1 MWDIIIDP
9 APIDNV
15 TITMS
20 KFVKLY
26 LEISGKIRELVI
38 IIALVL
44 DPWDVFNIAPITKHI
59 KQTLIR
65 LLLMESKNRGI
76 ISTSSEFLIMLP
88 KALPADVNRIIG

>member
-1 MWDIIIDP
+1 M
-9 APIDNV
+9 
-15 TITMS
+15 TITIS

-44 DPWDVFNIAPITKHI
+44 DPWEVFNIVPIKKHI

-65 LLLMESKNRGI
+65 LLLMESKNRGK

>member
-26 LEISGKIRELVI
+26 LDISGKIRELVI

-44 DPWDVFNIAPITKHI
+44 DPWEVFNRVPITKHI

-65 LLLMESKNRGI
+65 LLLMESKNRGK

-88 KALPADVNRIIG
+88 KAFPADVNRIIG

>member
-1 MWDIIIDP
+1 
-9 APIDNV
+9 
-15 TITMS
+15 MS

-44 DPWDVFNIAPITKHI
+44 DPWEVFNIVPITKHI
-59 KQTLIR
+59 MQTLIR
-65 LLLMESKNRGI
+65 LLLMESKNRGK
-76 ISTSSEFLIMLP
+76 ISISSEFLIMLP

>member
-26 LEISGKIRELVI
+26 LDISGKIRELVI

-44 DPWDVFNIAPITKHI
+44 DPWDVFNIVPITEHI

-65 LLLMESKNRGI
+65 LLLMESKNRGK

>member
-44 DPWDVFNIAPITKHI
+44 DPWEVFNIVPIT
-59 KQTLIR
+59 
-65 LLLMESKNRGI
+65 
-76 ISTSSEFLIMLP
+76 
-88 KALPADVNRIIG
+88 

>member
-1 MWDIIIDP
+1 
-9 APIDNV
+9 
-15 TITMS
+15 MS
-20 KFVKLY
+20 KFIKLY
-26 LEISGKIRELVI
+26 LEIRGKIRELVI

-44 DPWDVFNIAPITKHI
+44 DPWEVFNIVPIKKHI

-65 LLLMESKNRGI
+65 LLLMESKNRGK

>member
-44 DPWDVFNIAPITKHI
+44 DPWEVFNNVTK
-59 KQTLIR
+59 
-65 LLLMESKNRGI
+65 G
-76 ISTSSEFLIMLP
+76 TSC
-88 KALPADVNRIIG
+88 RC